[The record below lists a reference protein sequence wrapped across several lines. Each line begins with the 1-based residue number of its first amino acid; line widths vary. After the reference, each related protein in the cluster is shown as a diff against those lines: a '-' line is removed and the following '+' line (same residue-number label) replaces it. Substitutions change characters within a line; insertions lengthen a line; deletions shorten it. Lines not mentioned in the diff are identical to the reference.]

1 MKMLGYIFIFYT
13 GFYFYRLA
21 ENHKKNKWLFGIVGI
36 ATYIFGNAMYVL
48 YARFFLEQKINNF
61 NILFFS
67 FKSFAIGLL
76 SVFTLFYLLNFIWRR
91 KKVVREED
99 IDKIGSTKD

>member
-1 MKMLGYIFIFYT
+1 
-13 GFYFYRLA
+13 
-21 ENHKKNKWLFGIVGI
+21 
-36 ATYIFGNAMYVL
+36 MYVL

>member
-1 MKMLGYIFIFYT
+1 MKMLGYIFLFYI

-36 ATYIFGNAMYVL
+36 ATYIFGNAIFAL
-48 YARFFLEQKINNF
+48 HTIFFLEQNINNF

-67 FKSFAIGLL
+67 FKSFVIGLL
-76 SVFTLFYLLNFIWRR
+76 FAFTLFYLLHFVWSR
-91 KKVVREED
+91 KKVIIEEE
-99 IDKIGSTKD
+99 IDKIGIKRN